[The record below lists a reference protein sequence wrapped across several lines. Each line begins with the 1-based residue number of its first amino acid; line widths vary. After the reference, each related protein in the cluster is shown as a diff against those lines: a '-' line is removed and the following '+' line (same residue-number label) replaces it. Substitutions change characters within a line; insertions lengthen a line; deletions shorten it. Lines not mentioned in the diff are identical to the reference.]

1 MSTRYTVAKLKKVRY
16 HQKIMREFYDTYHE
30 GFLVAVGSPL
40 TKSTGGTY
48 AILEK
53 HELEGIYYFV
63 IQGKNQRVYLAKVIY
78 NGRATLKIIAKSS
91 DEYKINAKVFNGWIS
106 LAKTKRQDE
115 IIAFFIQYKRRY
127 KPVSVRSSIDER
139 GVTVY
144 KYIAKYIYS
153 DSYYF
158 IVKTEQNKYFVAKI
172 VWFGSPRLVK
182 VSEKEFAKMRNIFE
196 AWLKDAK

>member
-91 DEYKINAKVFNGWIS
+91 DEYKINNKIFNAWIS
-106 LAKTKRQDE
+106 SSKSKRQDE
-115 IIAFFIQYKRRY
+115 IISFFIQYKTKY
-127 KPVSVRSSIDER
+127 KPVSVRDSIDDK

-144 KYIAKYIYS
+144 KYIAKHI
-153 DSYYF
+153 DCGNYYF
-158 IVKTEQNKYFVAKI
+158 VVKAEQNKYFVAKI
-172 VWFGSPRLVK
+172 AWFGFPRLVK